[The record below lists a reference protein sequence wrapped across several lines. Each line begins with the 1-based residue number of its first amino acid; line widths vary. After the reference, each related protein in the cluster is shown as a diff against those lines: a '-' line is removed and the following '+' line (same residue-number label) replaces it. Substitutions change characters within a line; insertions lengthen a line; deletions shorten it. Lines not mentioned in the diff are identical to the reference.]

1 MSAITSF
8 LEGTGSDHRGR
19 NISEVLNF
27 DNGALEAVHD
37 YIQWLFPL
45 PETSAFNPF
54 APVLTAS
61 DIEALKRS
69 PRVQES
75 LEKATARMLQF
86 YRQNTNWLTAV
97 DHNHLRIT
105 RIIRSLALLQGK
117 DKARLFH
124 DQILQ
129 ITESAGRPVA
139 SQALNYW
146 YNAAHG

>member
-8 LEGTGSDHRGR
+8 LEGTSSDHRGR

-54 APVLTAS
+54 APVLTSS

-124 DQILQ
+124 YQILQ
-129 ITESAGRPVA
+129 ISELAGRPVA
-139 SQALNYW
+139 PQALNYW
-146 YNAAHG
+146 HNAAYG